1 MTTEEWYQQ
10 IRVLRQLG
18 REEQKSTPS
27 NYNAELIVKRVNI
40 TSSFRGH
47 TVV

>member
-18 REEQKSTPS
+18 REEQVEFGIIDS
-27 NYNAELIVKRVNI
+27 I
-40 TSSFRGH
+40 FGD
-47 TVV
+47 